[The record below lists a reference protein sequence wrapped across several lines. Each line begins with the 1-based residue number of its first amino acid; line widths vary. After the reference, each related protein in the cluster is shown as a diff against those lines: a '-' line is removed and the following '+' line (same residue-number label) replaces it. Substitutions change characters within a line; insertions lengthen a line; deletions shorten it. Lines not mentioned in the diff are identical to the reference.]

1 MKKNLLLVIL
11 SSASLLLG
19 ITSCNITKENEISVC
34 ASESPHAEILNEAV
48 APLLKEKGYTLKVT
62 ILDWTIQNDAVK
74 ALDYDANYFQ
84 HRPYLEN
91 YDGNLSEYDSN
102 YTYKNV
108 FPTATVHFEPLRI
121 YEGKS
126 KASEFESKKKTATYE
141 ICSDSSNAIRA
152 LDLLKE
158 NGVIDN
164 YEIDEN
170 GNPINLPSNITL
182 IDESLLAS
190 SLKDYDYGV
199 LPTNT
204 ALTAKIS
211 ASELLPKESD
221 SVADLR
227 SNVVAANVN
236 EYKNNEVYKTK
247 IDVLTDALLDSSISS
262 YIKTKYNGVV
272 ASYQK
277 DLRK

>member
-11 SSASLLLG
+11 SSTSLLFTLTG
-19 ITSCNITKENEISVC
+19 CKSNNTNIIRVC

-48 APLLKEKGYTLKVT
+48 APILANEGYELKVT
-62 ILDWTIQNDAVK
+62 VLDWTIQNDAVK
-74 ALDYDANYFQ
+74 SLDYDANYFQ
-84 HRPYLEN
+84 HRPYLES
-91 YDGNLSEYDSN
+91 YDGSLNEYDSN
-102 YTYKNV
+102 YVYKNV
-108 FPTATVHFEPLRI
+108 FPTATIHFEPLRI
-121 YEGKS
+121 YEGKA
-126 KASEFESKKKTATYE
+126 KAEDFNVNKKEATYE

-164 YEIDEN
+164 YELDSS
-170 GNPINLPSNITL
+170 GNIINLPKNITL

-211 ASELLPKESD
+211 ANESLPKEND

-227 SNVVAANVN
+227 SNVVAANVKEYNSN
-236 EYKNNEVYKTK
+236 ETYKIK
-247 IDVLTDALLDSSISS
+247 IDKLTDALLSNKVSE
-262 YIKTKYNGVV
+262 YIKSKYNGVV

-277 DLRK
+277 DLR